1 MSILL
6 IEPTSSGIK
15 YIEAAEKL
23 KREIYVI
30 TKNKEDL
37 KIPEKLKTKIKKIIE
52 VDTTDLNKIEQ
63 EIKKVTEPEAILAGV
78 EFAVPMAAELG
89 RKTKKTHINKKT
101 INLVRNKYEFR
112 KHITTEG
119 LSAINFFKIEKKSD
133 IKIPNNFK
141 FPAVFKPTD
150 MAGSTSVKKINNKT
164 ELYVELEKHWK
175 NLPVD
180 LGYKSSGQV
189 IVEEYIDG
197 NEYSVEGIVRKS
209 GEIIIFSITEKLLGC
224 EPYFVEMGHI
234 VGKKHEDCVGE
245 KIRKYALEI
254 VESLEINIGPFHL
267 ELRVTNKLEP
277 VAIEIA
283 ARLPGDHIVSL
294 IESAYGINLA
304 EETLMEYPGVK
315 SEKKPEKNGKIF
327 SISFIKK
334 GKSDTFKGIT
344 GIEKIKS
351 EPGYISHQIYYEN
364 GDKLGENEDWSSRVG
379 HVLFEGKDL
388 KQVKNLIKRTQNEV
402 KSND

>member
-23 KREIYVI
+23 KREIYVA
-30 TKNKEDL
+30 TKNEEDL
-37 KIPEKLKTKIKKIIE
+37 KIPEKLKSKIKKIIK
-52 VDTTDLNKIEQ
+52 VDTKDLNKIEQ
-63 EIKKVTEPEAILAGV
+63 EIEKITELKAILAGV

-119 LSAINFFKIEKKSD
+119 LSKIKFFKIDEKSD
-133 IKIPNNFK
+133 IKIPENFK

-150 MAGSTSVKKINNKT
+150 MAGSTNVKKINNKI
-164 ELYVELEKHWK
+164 ELYTELEKHWK
-175 NLPVD
+175 NPPTD

-209 GEIIIFSITEKLLGC
+209 GEIIIFSITEKLLGS

-234 VGKKHEDCVGE
+234 VGKKHENGIEE
-245 KIRKYALEI
+245 KIKKYTLKI
-254 VESLEINIGPFHL
+254 VESLKINIGPFHL
-267 ELRVTNKLEP
+267 ELRITNKLEP

-304 EETLMEYPGVK
+304 EETLMEYLGIR
-315 SEKKPEKNGKIF
+315 SDKKPENNAKIF

-334 GKSDTFKGIT
+334 GKTNIFKGIT
-344 GIEKIKS
+344 GIEKIELES
-351 EPGYISHQIYYEN
+351 GYISHQIYYEN
-364 GDKLGENEDWSSRVG
+364 GDKLSENEDWSSRVG
-379 HVLFEGKDL
+379 HVLFEGRDL
-388 KQVKNLIKRTQNEV
+388 KQVKNLIEKTQKEV